1 MKSILNIFLLTLVS
15 LAIHACGSV
24 PQQTASHIG
33 NGEERFGSPTAD
45 NPFDQQAELT
55 SSFGFSQSEPKSGQE
70 INLSESGSADI
81 EIILIPV
88 SIHDGFSLSYSTLR
102 FCRILFKQSCS
113 HLVSQVRQPYGFPK
127 APVSLPDGADGS
139 YDN

>member
-1 MKSILNIFLLTLVS
+1 MKSTLNILLFTLVF
-15 LAIHACGSV
+15 LAINACGSV
-24 PQQTASHIG
+24 PQQTTSHIG
-33 NGEERFGSPTAD
+33 NGGERFGSATAD

-55 SSFGFSQSEPKSGQE
+55 SSFWFSQSEPEAGQE
-70 INLSESGSADI
+70 IRLDENNSADI

-88 SIHDGFSLSYSTLR
+88 SIHDGFTLSYSTLR

-113 HLVSQVRQPYGFPK
+113 HLASQVRQPYGFPK
-127 APVSLPDGADGS
+127 APVSLPDGAEGS